1 MTMVPER
8 PEAIPT
14 IAERRYLT
22 ILFVDLVGYTQ
33 LSEQLDPED
42 LTILQRRYQN
52 LALRVMERFGGFV
65 ARYVGDGILVYF
77 GYPIAHE
84 NDAERALRAALE
96 LLDRLRSLDTTVQ
109 ENTMPPLAARIGIST
124 GLVLVTPELLS
135 GGAAE
140 HSVVGEAVNL
150 AARLQAEAPAGAVV
164 ISKETFDL
172 VQGLFEC
179 TELGSRAI
187 KGLSRDVLVYRVV
200 KPLPGAKRLI
210 SRPLR
215 MVGRH
220 QGLETILSRWRTV
233 REGGRCQTVEIVGEA
248 GIGKTRLVLELCG
261 RPELA
266 DATILQA
273 NCHELF
279 ANTPL
284 YPVASFLWARA
295 GVAVED
301 DESQRLRKVEILL
314 DELKVNKSENLRLV
328 AKLLGLA
335 KMGAGDTTATTPLLF
350 KRKQYDLIVSMIRQ
364 NARANPTILWIEDAH
379 WLDASSAELLHEIVA
394 SLANMPLMVL
404 MTRRS
409 FPKGVVLPEANE
421 IIRLS
426 QLDKQNCLEI
436 VDSIPGAEALA
447 DDSVLRAIEAAE
459 GVPLFL
465 EQFVISLIEEHQ
477 RVPIARQRSGGVPLK
492 LGEIMSERLDRR
504 PGGRRIVQV
513 AACVGRS
520 FTPDF
525 LAGLLRQEAAS
536 ITEPLQALVD
546 AEILVPRRYGA
557 EIRYEFRHALL
568 QRIAH
573 ESMLQSERRATHG
586 LIVDLLQAHSEAGPT
601 LPEVLAYH
609 LTEAGKFREAIG
621 AWMHAGIR
629 AAQQSAHVEAIV
641 HLRKGLSLLDK
652 VPHADTRR
660 QLEIDLQAALI
671 GSVMAT
677 EGATSM
683 HVSECCQRGLELCQQ
698 GGPTPRVLPFAFGQ
712 FTFTNCRGRVDEAAA
727 LAQLFLSHAE
737 RMNSESGRVI
747 GHRML
752 GMVLLGQAQAA
763 QAKEQFELSL
773 DLYLPERD
781 AVTTHQFGQN
791 TEIHTKSS
799 LSLALFCLGDVD
811 SALRMGVD
819 ALRSAD
825 VLRHPHSTAIP
836 LTYIGGWVFGL
847 CEASDHLMREAKRL
861 IALADQHRLGA
872 FQAHGTA
879 LLGWALC
886 QLGQVE
892 QGAATIEQ
900 AIAAL
905 EAIEFRLAISGHLG
919 NLADAHRRLGN
930 LRAAEAACGRAI
942 ELMSESSFLWL
953 EPELRRIEALIVH
966 ARSPEIAETMLR
978 CATARA
984 QQLGFPVFERR
995 CLVTLGQ
1002 CLESHDEDIELRLK
1016 SLSHLGGLAQRV
1028 ASAMGNSLGDDQVS
1042 RHDSSVMLGSPG
1054 AHGHESN
1061 QIS

>member
-1 MTMVPER
+1 MTMAPER

-14 IAERRYLT
+14 KAERRYLT

-77 GYPIAHE
+77 GYPTAHE

-109 ENTMPPLAARIGIST
+109 ETTMPPLAARIGIST
-124 GLVLVTPELLS
+124 GLVLVAPELLS
-135 GGAAE
+135 GGASE

-179 TELGSRAI
+179 RELGPRSI
-187 KGLSRDVLVYRVV
+187 KGLSRDVLIYQVV
-200 KPLPGAKRLI
+200 RPLPGAKRPAP
-210 SRPLR
+210 RPVH

-220 QGLETILSRWRTV
+220 HAMERVLSRWRMV
-233 REGGRCQTVEIVGEA
+233 REESRCQTVEIVGEA
-248 GIGKTRLVLELCG
+248 GIGKTRLILELCS

-266 DATILQA
+266 DAAILQA

-295 GVAVED
+295 GVTDED
-301 DESQRLRKVEILL
+301 DESQRLHKVEILL
-314 DELKVNKSENLRLV
+314 DELGVSRSENLQLV
-328 AKLLGLA
+328 ANLLGLA
-335 KMGAGDTTATTPLLF
+335 KMGVGDSTAPTPLLF
-350 KRKQYDLIVSMIRQ
+350 KRKQYDFLVSMIRQ
-364 NARANPTILWIEDAH
+364 RARASPTILWVEDAH

-394 SLANMPLMVL
+394 SLAEVPLMVL

-409 FPKGVVLPEANE
+409 FPKGVALPEANE
-421 IIRLS
+421 IIRLN

-436 VDSIPGAEALA
+436 VESIPGAESLS
-447 DDSVLRAIEAAE
+447 DDSVSRAIEAAE

-465 EQFVISLIEEHQ
+465 EQFVISLIEENQ
-477 RVPIARQRSGGVPLK
+477 RTPNSRQRSGGVPLK

-525 LAGLLRQEAAS
+525 LAALLRQEPAS
-536 ITEPLQALVD
+536 IGEPLQALVD
-546 AEILVPRRYGA
+546 AEILLPRRYGA
-557 EIRYEFRHALL
+557 EIRYGFRHALL

-573 ESMLQSERRATHG
+573 ESMVQAERRAMHG
-586 LIVDLLQAHSEAGPT
+586 LIVDLLQTHSEAGPT
-601 LPEVLAYH
+601 LPEVMAHH

-621 AWMHAGIR
+621 AWMRAGIS

-652 VPHADTRR
+652 VSNVDTRR

-752 GMVLLGQAQAA
+752 GMVLLGQGEVAQAR
-763 QAKEQFELSL
+763 EQFELSL
-773 DLYLPERD
+773 NLYLPERD

-799 LSLALFCLGDVD
+799 LSLALFCLGDID
-811 SALRMGVD
+811 SALQIGVD

-825 VLRHPHSTAIP
+825 MLRHPHSTAIP
-836 LTYIGGWVFGL
+836 LTYVGGWVFGL
-847 CEASDHLMREAKRL
+847 CGASDHLMREAKRL

-886 QLGQVE
+886 QLGRLE

-905 EAIEFRLAISGHLG
+905 ESIEFRLAISGHLG

-930 LRAAEAACGRAI
+930 LRAAESACARAI

-953 EPELRRIEALIVH
+953 EPELRRIEALIMG
-966 ARSPEIAETMLR
+966 ARSPEIAEAMLR
-978 CATARA
+978 RAVVRA
-984 QQLGFPVFERR
+984 QQLGFPVLERR
-995 CLVTLGQ
+995 CLVALGQ
-1002 CLESHDEDIELRLK
+1002 RLERYDEDVESRLRE
-1016 SLSHLGGLAQRV
+1016 LSHLGDLAQRV
-1028 ASAMGNSLGDDQVS
+1028 ASAMQDSPSGDRLPIMTQ
-1042 RHDSSVMLGSPG
+1042 
-1054 AHGHESN
+1054 A
-1061 QIS
+1061 